1 MKTLH
6 FSIYINA
13 PQKKVWEIMLNDMA
27 YREWAG
33 IFMKGSHFVGNWAKG
48 SKMQFLAPDENG
60 RMGGMVS
67 LIADNILHE
76 LISIKHIGLV
86 NDGVE
91 DITSSEAKKW
101 VGYEKYRFIDVEGKT
116 NLVVEVDTTN
126 EFKSF
131 MNETW
136 PKALQILKALAEK

>member
-6 FSIYINA
+6 FSIHINA
-13 PQKKVWEIMLNDMA
+13 QQKKVWEIMLSDKT
-27 YREWAG
+27 YREWAA
-33 IFMKGSHFVGNWAKG
+33 IFMQGSHFVGNWAKG
-48 SKMQFLAPDENG
+48 SKMQFLAPNENG
-60 RMGGMVS
+60 GMGGMVS
-67 LIADNILHE
+67 LIADNVLYE
-76 LISIKHIGLV
+76 LMSIKHIGLV

-101 VGYEKYRFIDVEGKT
+101 VGYEKYRFIDVDGKT
-116 NLVVEVDTTN
+116 NLLIEIDVAN

-136 PKALQILKALAEK
+136 PKALQTLKALAEK